1 MSFLEGHYNNGG
13 CGCRADTTNA
23 ERDRPK
29 FWIEFRTFDDGMHST
44 DGGTGSSISFPQF
57 ARLPTELRLKIWE
70 YMVQPRIVVACC
82 LERDGRL
89 PERRAQLRK
98 RTAGEPTADDYDHG
112 AGGGMTNGS
121 CSPVLLR
128 INREARSVGL
138 RFYELTFSW
147 RISKLLSDTPV
158 SQPARVWFNFALDAL
173 YLTGELEAFDA
184 YGFNSPM
191 VYFLRPEDTRRVRH
205 VACAFAELG
214 YPQLESDQIFG
225 CLWHVADRFRAAERL
240 LLALSPGEEEVAH
253 CKFAAAA
260 AAADRASGK
269 GEDDCAVR
277 LTDEDNVMQKIWE
290 GWMGSVKGR
299 GAQDDRSQLVDK
311 KMVLVREESLAEV
324 IARSSDASTSVVQC
338 H

>member
-1 MSFLEGHYNNGG
+1 MCFLEGCNTNRGG
-13 CGCRADTTNA
+13 YGGDATTTSADTG
-23 ERDRPK
+23 RPK
-29 FWIEFRTFDDGMHST
+29 FWIEFRTFDDGMHDMNKASRPA
-44 DGGTGSSISFPQF
+44 SFPQF
-57 ARLPTELRLKIWE
+57 ARLPPELRLKIWE
-70 YMVQPRIVVACC
+70 LLVQPRIVVACC

-89 PERRAQLRK
+89 QERRAQLRS
-98 RTAGEPTADDYDHG
+98 RTAGESTEGYNEDDDDSS
-112 AGGGMTNGS
+112 GGMTNGS

-128 INREARSVGL
+128 INHEARSVGL

-225 CLWHVADRFRAAERL
+225 CLWHVADRFRAAKRL

-253 CKFAAAA
+253 CKFSAG
-260 AAADRASGK
+260 RTGK
-269 GEDDCAVR
+269 AGKDGQRGVT
-277 LTDEDNVMQKIWE
+277 LMDEDNIMQKIWE
-290 GWMGSVKGR
+290 GWMGSVSGQR
-299 GAQDDRSQLVDK
+299 SRDDRTQLVDK
-311 KMVLVREESLAEV
+311 KMVLVREESLADV
-324 IARSSDASTSVVQC
+324 IAGC
-338 H
+338 

>member
-1 MSFLEGHYNNGG
+1 MDMSFLEGRTGVHGG
-13 CGCRADTTNA
+13 CGCGISGGVKPEQTVGPR
-23 ERDRPK
+23 
-29 FWIEFRTFDDGMHST
+29 FWLEFRTFDDGMHPESAQ
-44 DGGTGSSISFPQF
+44 GPPVSFPQF

-70 YMVQPRIVVACC
+70 CLVQPRIIVACC

-89 PERRAQLRK
+89 PERREQLRK
-98 RTAGEPTADDYDHG
+98 RTAKAEDDDNYDADNDDTDK
-112 AGGGMTNGS
+112 AITNGS

-158 SQPARVWFNFALDAL
+158 SQPARVWFNFALDGL

-253 CKFAAAA
+253 CKLG
-260 AAADRASGK
+260 DRRGAR
-269 GEDDCAVR
+269 EECAVK
-277 LTDEDNVMQKIWE
+277 LTDDDNVMQRIWD
-290 GWMGSVKGR
+290 GWMGSVNGG
-299 GAQDDRSQLVDK
+299 GARDARSQLVDK
-311 KMVLVREESLAEV
+311 KMVLVREASLAAVMAGGE
-324 IARSSDASTSVVQC
+324 
-338 H
+338 